1 MTKVCVVCGNRA
13 SDTDREIVD
22 PLQKIT
28 YHKIP
33 ISGERNRKWLAFCSM
48 SKNDNINNKF
58 VCSDH
63 FEKHYLERDLK
74 SELLDGVKRMIL
86 TKQGILSTDTNI
98 GPMYTTVF
106 CSYMFASTY
115 YHF

>member
-86 TKQGILSTDTNI
+86 TKQGIQSTDVNI
-98 GPMYTTVF
+98 TPQYITVI
-106 CSYMFASTY
+106 
-115 YHF
+115 